1 MSHFKEMLMMYV
13 NIKLVPHSNAEGRVS
28 QYIKVIQH
36 RTHKLRFWNLI
47 TKFVYSITHLS
58 PVGERKFN
66 LIKSRR
72 SHKWSNNQLNGPP
85 MTRHYLKYNICIVQF
100 IQVLQQV

>member
-1 MSHFKEMLMMYV
+1 MMYV

-72 SHKWSNNQLNGPP
+72 SHKWSNKSIKWPP
-85 MTRHYLKYNICIVQF
+85 MTRHYFKCNICIVQF
-100 IQVLQQV
+100 IHVVRQV

>member
-13 NIKLVPHSNAEGRVS
+13 NIKLVPHSDAEGRVS

-72 SHKWSNNQLNGPP
+72 SQKWSNNQLNGP
-85 MTRHYLKYNICIVQF
+85 Q
-100 IQVLQQV
+100 